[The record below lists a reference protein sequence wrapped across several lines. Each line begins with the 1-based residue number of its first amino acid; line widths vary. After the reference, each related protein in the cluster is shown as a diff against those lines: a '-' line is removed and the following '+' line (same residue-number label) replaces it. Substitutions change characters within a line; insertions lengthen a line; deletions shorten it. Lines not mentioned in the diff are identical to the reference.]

1 MEKLAIFLT
10 SMFASS
16 VFAGSY
22 QYGTVSEYVVET
34 NRVTFQLNT
43 SYGEDIRAEGC
54 DGEPLNFSIDLN
66 EAAAPYMV
74 SIIEKAALDNYKQI
88 GVNGDG
94 HCWGNGEFEKVESIA
109 PVTNSDL

>member
-1 MEKLAIFLT
+1 MKKLAIILT

-22 QYGTVSEYVVET
+22 QYGSVSEYVVET

-54 DGEPLNFSIDLN
+54 DGELLNFSIDLN
-66 EAAAPYMV
+66 EATAPYML
-74 SIIEKAALDNYKQI
+74 SIIENVALDNLRQI
-88 GVNGDG
+88 GVHGDG
-94 HCWGNGEFEKVESIA
+94 HCWGNGEFEKVESIV
-109 PVTNSDL
+109 PVSNSNL